1 MTEAS
6 SSLSA
11 DKDDEERKIREKID
25 NDLKIWEERFAK
37 AADQGTED
45 LEERLQEITQRQ
57 VEKQVRGVGDAM
69 VIELEELVASEIAK
83 VRKTIKKIVKGLAE
97 EISEDEEKRA
107 EDEMSQAVRNA
118 GLAIRTKAQAL
129 RTWKQQCIAETQS
142 LVTKASNSTLEVI
155 DSIRDLGLQEI
166 GMRWAW
172 TEGVTYKDWSNF
184 HEVRKT
190 WDEWRDEIEAVATS
204 HQGLADAKSAAE
216 EVESKGLA
224 IAGDAGQELARLKDV
239 GRWKIRVK
247 DDTDDFS
254 SKVLPPRAA
263 VVGQKVRNNVNS
275 AKDAIMGTSQ
285 DMAGSIVAQASD
297 VAGQA
302 ASGASSVILGE
313 QPSMHESMNVAGKS
327 QSVVSAASKKA
338 EQASQ
343 QASSVIIGSSTPVY
357 ESAASEASK
366 SIESVASQTSAK
378 VYGGAMAQKVEER
391 ITIYEEVIDE
401 DDDNSYTEKV
411 QSIVNQA
418 GDKYADATRAV
429 SEALY
434 PATKTQSSV
443 ESIRSVANEHYSSAL
458 EAASKVLYGEPQGTG
473 ESISG
478 VASSRYAQAVSA

>member
-1 MTEAS
+1 
-6 SSLSA
+6 
-11 DKDDEERKIREKID
+11 
-25 NDLKIWEERFAK
+25 
-37 AADQGTED
+37 
-45 LEERLQEITQRQ
+45 
-57 VEKQVRGVGDAM
+57 M

-83 VRKTIKKIVKGLAE
+83 VKKTIKKIVKGLAE
-97 EISEDEEKRA
+97 EISEDEANRQEG
-107 EDEMSQAVRNA
+107 EMSQAVRNA

-129 RTWKQQCIAETQS
+129 RTWKQQFIAETRS
-142 LVTKASNSTLEVI
+142 LVTKASDSTLEVI

-172 TEGVTYKDWSNF
+172 MEGVTYNDWSNF

-190 WDEWRDEIEAVATS
+190 WDEWRDEIEAVAKT
-204 HQGLADAKSAAE
+204 HHGFADANLAAE

-239 GRWKIRVK
+239 GRWKIRAK

-263 VVGQKVRNNVNS
+263 VVGRKVRDNVNS
-275 AKDAIMGTSQ
+275 ANDAVTGTSQ
-285 DMAGSIVAQASD
+285 DIAGSIAAQASD
-297 VAGQA
+297 VAAQA
-302 ASGASSVILGE
+302 ASSASSVILGE
-313 QPSMHESMNVAGKS
+313 QPSKHESINVAGKA
-327 QSVVSAASKKA
+327 QSVVSAASKKVA
-338 EQASQ
+338 QASH
-343 QASSVIIGSSTPVY
+343 QASSIIIGSSTPVY

-366 SIESVASQTSAK
+366 TIESVASQASAK

-391 ITIYEEVIDE
+391 VTIFEEVIDE
-401 DDDNSYTEKV
+401 DDDNSYTEKL
-411 QSIVNQA
+411 QSIVKQA
-418 GDKYADATRAV
+418 GDKYADATMAV

-434 PATKTQSSV
+434 PETKTQSSV
-443 ESIRSVANEHYSSAL
+443 EGIRSVASEQYSSAL